1 MKKLFS
7 YVLVLFCVLG
17 LCCNVYATET
27 TPTAVVDVVDE
38 FFECL
43 EDNEICVFDYISID
57 SSSLENTVKERLY
70 DFDDIDYTVKD
81 VVKTDYGYDVTV
93 KFDAEGRDW
102 NVSGFTAEFNISMVN
117 YNYVIV
123 DTDFFEKT
131 GTEAVGKFVGNIFG
145 IVIGFIIGILI
156 FVVIVIVAII
166 LIIRALAKKK
176 K

>member
-1 MKKLFS
+1 MKKVFRYLF
-7 YVLVLFCVLG
+7 VLFCLIG
-17 LCCNVYATET
+17 ICSNVYATET
-27 TPTAVVDVVDE
+27 TPTAVVDVVDN

-43 EDNEICVFDYISID
+43 EDNESCVYDYISID

-93 KFDAEGRDW
+93 RFDAEGRDW

-117 YNYVIV
+117 YNYVIIS
-123 DTDFFEKT
+123 TDFFEQT

>member
-7 YVLVLFCVLG
+7 FILLMICILG
-17 LCCNVYATET
+17 LYSNVYATET
-27 TPTAVVDVVDE
+27 VPTAVVDVVDS

-43 EDNEICVFDYISID
+43 EDNESCVYDYISID
-57 SSSLENTVKERLY
+57 SASLENTVKERLY

-81 VVKTDYGYDVTV
+81 VVKTDYGYDVIV
-93 KFDAEGRDW
+93 RFDAEGRDW

-117 YNYVIV
+117 YNYVITS
-123 DTDFFEKT
+123 TDFFEQT

-156 FVVIVIVAII
+156 FVAIVIVAII

>member
-1 MKKLFS
+1 MKKVFRYLF
-7 YVLVLFCVLG
+7 VLFCLIG
-17 LCCNVYATET
+17 ICSNVYATQT
-27 TPTAVVDVVDE
+27 TPTAVVDVVDR

-43 EDNEICVFDYISID
+43 EDNDECAYDYISVD
-57 SSSLENTVKERLY
+57 SVSLENTVNERLD
-70 DFDDIDYTVKD
+70 DFDDIEYTVKD

-93 KFDAEGRDW
+93 RFDAKGKEW
-102 NVSGFTAEFNISMVN
+102 NVSGFTAEFNISMVDN
-117 YNYVIV
+117 NYVIL
-123 DTDFFEKT
+123 DTNFFEQT
-131 GTEAVGKFVGNIFG
+131 GVEAFGKLVGNIFG